1 MYKFY
6 LLPILALIGI
16 IFVIRTVI
24 LGSIP
29 KPVQP
34 PVVEPPRAPYAQ
46 FVASSGIIEASSEN
60 VAIAAPLAGVV
71 KVVFVKVGD
80 FVKAGDPLFA
90 LDDRDIVAELDVR
103 KAQLESAR
111 ATLAD
116 AETQLSIYRSV
127 SDARAMTKGELLKRQ
142 STTAVAAARVAEAKS
157 QVKASETTIE
167 RMTIRA
173 PIDGQLLQVK
183 VRAGEFAPAQVLV
196 NPLMLLGAVT
206 TLAVRGDVDENDA
219 WRVKAGSPAT
229 AVLRGNSSISF
240 PLTFDRF
247 EPYVIP
253 KRSLTGDSS
262 ERVDTRVLQVIYSF
276 DRKLLPV
283 YVGQLVDVFIE
294 EK

>member
-90 LDDRDIVAELDVR
+90 LDDRDIAAELDVR
-103 KAQLESAR
+103 KAQLESAK

-183 VRAGEFAPAQVLV
+183 VRAGEFAPAQVLA

-229 AVLRGNSSISF
+229 AVLRGNSDISF

-276 DRKLLPV
+276 DRKQLPV

>member
-6 LLPILALIGI
+6 LLPIVALVGI

-29 KPVQP
+29 QPVQP

-46 FVASSGIIEASSEN
+46 FIASSGIIEASSEN

-71 KVVFVKVGD
+71 KIVFIKVGD
-80 FVKAGDPLFA
+80 FVKVGDPLFA
-90 LDDRDIVAELDVR
+90 LDDRDIAAELEVR
-103 KAQLESAR
+103 KAQLESAK

-157 QVKASETTIE
+157 QVRASETTIE

-183 VRAGEFAPAQVLV
+183 VRAGEFAPAQVLA

-206 TLAVRGDVDENDA
+206 TLSARGDVDENDA

-229 AVLRGNSSISF
+229 AVLRGNSEISF
-240 PLTFDRF
+240 PLTFERF

-276 DRKLLPV
+276 DRKQLPV